1 MLRPRPLI
9 VLLLLVM
16 TGVVAYATYRQ
27 AGGLLIGASLVFA
40 LASWNLGGALRWAS
54 LVLYPAAFLF
64 SLALPGARLSLDDL
78 AGALLAVLGLGYL
91 TVTQQ
96 AAYEDRHWQAR
107 VVRALRGCSERLASA
122 HTPEAIMRAGTEIME
137 QLQTAPHV
145 AFVAYRD
152 GAPYI
157 LAASGQF
164 RAHMDRPL
172 QPSDNDSRSVQA
184 DHWVAEQGLSLLPRP
199 ERRQYHVAP
208 IEGEAGAPLGLLLL
222 ARPGDVPFRQSE
234 KEVVGAFAQLLGAH
248 LGQGQAIGELRDAN
262 ELTLRALGAALE
274 RRDDETGGHTQR
286 VTTLSVRLARRLGW
300 SETQIKA
307 LRWGAYLHDLGKIA
321 VPDRI
326 LHKPGPLDAE
336 ERRAVQRHP
345 MVGYDILQDLHFLPA
360 ETLDLVRYHH
370 ERWDGG
376 GYPAGLRGHNIPETA
391 RLFAIVDVYDALT
404 YPRPYKEAW
413 PMEQALDE
421 IVDQAGRQFD
431 PQYVEAFVRMI
442 RSRDDA
448 RLVR

>member
-1 MLRPRPLI
+1 MS
-9 VLLLLVM
+9 
-16 TGVVAYATYRQ
+16 GVVAYAAYRQ
-27 AGGLLIGASLVFA
+27 AGGLLVGASLVFA
-40 LASWNLGGALRWAS
+40 LASWGLGGSLRWAS

-64 SLALPGARLSLDDL
+64 ALALPGARLSLDDL
-78 AGALLAVLGLGYL
+78 AGGLLAVVGLGYL

-96 AAYEDRHWQAR
+96 AAHEDRRWQAR
-107 VVRALRGCSERLASA
+107 VVRALRGCSERLNGA
-122 HTPEAIMRAGTEIME
+122 HSPEAIMRAGTEIME
-137 QLQTAPHV
+137 QLQLAPHS

-152 GAPYI
+152 GSPYI
-157 LAASGQF
+157 LAASGLF
-164 RAHMDRPL
+164 RSHMDRPL
-172 QPSDNDSRSVQA
+172 QHSDNDSRSVQA
-184 DHWVAEQGLSLLPRP
+184 DHWVAEQGLSLLARA
-199 ERRQYHVAP
+199 ERREYHVAP
-208 IEGEAGAPLGLLLL
+208 VEGEGGAPLGLLLL
-222 ARPGDVPFRQSE
+222 ARPTDAPFRQSE

-248 LGQGQAIGELRDAN
+248 LGQRQAIAELREAN

-321 VPDRI
+321 VPDHI
-326 LHKPGPLDAE
+326 LHKPGPLDPD

-370 ERWDGG
+370 ERWDGS
-376 GYPAGLRGHNIPETA
+376 GYPAGLRGHDIPAAA
-391 RLFAIVDVYDALT
+391 RLFAVVDVYDALT

-413 PMEQALDE
+413 PPDQALSE
-421 IVDQAGRQFD
+421 IHAQAGRQFD
-431 PQYVEAFVRMI
+431 PQYVEAFVRLI
-442 RSRDDA
+442 RSRDDT